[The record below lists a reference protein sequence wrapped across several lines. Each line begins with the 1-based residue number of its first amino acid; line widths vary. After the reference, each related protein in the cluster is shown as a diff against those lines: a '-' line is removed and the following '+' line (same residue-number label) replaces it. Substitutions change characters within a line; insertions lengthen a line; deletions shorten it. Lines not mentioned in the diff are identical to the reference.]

1 MDAHTGSTTRGTVN
15 PSRRQVA
22 ATAAMMPADA
32 SIPVLAAC
40 TPMSVTTASICA
52 ATTSSGTS

>member
-1 MDAHTGSTTRGTVN
+1 MDAHTGSTTSGTVN

-22 ATAAMMPADA
+22 ATVAMMLDDA
-32 SIPVLAAC
+32 SIPVLAAWM
-40 TPMSVTTASICA
+40 PMSVTTASIWA